1 MALGVGLS
9 GRATAGEVATAV
21 RAVLAEAGWRFEDVD
36 VIGTRSR
43 LAGDGRLAALGKPVV
58 GFDDPELC
66 EGGAPA
72 TPEPGGRAAL
82 PVAERAALLA
92 AGPGS
97 RLVVGKRKGRHVTV
111 AAAACSP

>member
-9 GRATAGEVATAV
+9 GRATAGEVAETV

-43 LAGDGRLAALGKPVV
+43 FAGDRRLAALGKPVV
-58 GFDDPELC
+58 GFGDLQLC

-72 TPEPGGRAAL
+72 PPGRDGRAAL

-92 AGPGS
+92 AGARS
-97 RLVVGKRKGRHVTV
+97 RLVVAKRKGRHVTV
-111 AAAACSP
+111 AAAACPP